1 MGPPQRYC
9 EVLMHL
15 SLRWLGLTAV
25 LVAAQAQ
32 AQFSGLVAFG
42 DSLSDMG
49 NVNQITLGAS
59 PGPNYFQGRF
69 SNGPVW
75 IERVATSYSLPISRS
90 LAGGNNFAYGGARS
104 GTGFTNFI
112 IPNMSNQVASYLT
125 SFTPSS
131 TTLYSLWI
139 GGNDYLNGQT
149 DVNVVV
155 NNIANDVTSLYNAG
169 GRFFVVPNLPLLGNI
184 PQNIG
189 TANQAPANFISNAH
203 NQALAARMQQLRS
216 LSGITIYSVDVASF
230 FNSVQTNPGSF
241 GLTNV
246 TQPALLNGSVVSDVD
261 QYLFFD
267 NIHPTRVGHQLLA
280 EYTLQSI
287 PEPMTMTVLALGAVA
302 ALRRRRN
309 R

>member
-1 MGPPQRYC
+1 M
-9 EVLMHL
+9 
-15 SLRWLGLTAV
+15 TAQV
-25 LVAAQAQ
+25 Q

-75 IERVATSYSLPISRS
+75 IERVAEAYSLPISRS

-104 GTGFTNFI
+104 GTGFTNFF
-112 IPNMSNQVASYLT
+112 IPNMSNQVANYLT
-125 SFTPSS
+125 SFTPNNS
-131 TTLYSLWI
+131 TLYSLWI

-155 NNIANDVTSLYNAG
+155 NNIANDVTSLYNGG

-189 TANQAPANFISNAH
+189 TPNQAGANFISNAH
-203 NQALAARMQQLRS
+203 NVALESRLQQLRS
-216 LSGITIYSVDVASF
+216 LSGITIFSVDVAGF
-230 FNSVQTNPGSF
+230 FNSVQANPASF

-246 TQPALLNGSVVSDVD
+246 TQPALLNGSVVSNVD

-280 EYTLQSI
+280 NYTLQSV
-287 PEPMTMTVLALGAVA
+287 PEPMTMTVLALSAAV
-302 ALRRRRN
+302 ALRRRRKA
-309 R
+309 